1 MTTCDLVF
9 PLVAHRERILTL
21 GMLLMVTGCSTPEPP
36 AAPDPAGPVFT
47 DVTEAAG
54 LSGFRHETGGY
65 GQSLMPEIVG
75 GGGSFIDYD
84 GDGWQDL
91 LLVRG
96 GIWPHHE
103 TRFVQAVHLY
113 RNDRKGGFVEVTD
126 EAGLAGVEAYAFGA
140 FVADTDNDGD
150 EDFLL
155 TTLHRDLFFRN
166 NGGRFTEVGQAVGLG
181 AVSVW
186 STSAA
191 FFDGD
196 RDGWLD
202 VYVGSYVDWTP
213 ETDLRCMYHGEK
225 VFCTPQEYVGRASRY
240 YRNNGDGTFED
251 LTAEAGFLDGV
262 DTTLDKTLGVAVLDF
277 NGDGWPDITTG
288 NDTENNMLF
297 MNRGDGTFQETA
309 LASGVAVSQHGVP
322 TAGMGV
328 DVGVVD
334 SSGAI
339 TIFVGNFSEEPVSV
353 FTYIGNRQFVDRTA
367 ISRLAYPTNLT
378 LTFGLTLA
386 DIDLDTDLDL
396 VTANGHVLT
405 HIAKI
410 SEAVAFRQP
419 AQLFLNRGNGVFDE
433 FVAEVSPFAN
443 RLVARGLSYADYD
456 RDGDID
462 ILLVENGGPAHL
474 WRNDT
479 GGQFLR
485 IQLRGVASNRQGID
499 ARITAVVPGLR
510 MERWVRTGGS
520 YLASSEKWVTFG
532 LGAHN
537 KVDTMR
543 VEWPSGRVD
552 LFVDL
557 EANREMI
564 ITEGKDTYETAVR

>member
-1 MTTCDLVF
+1 MRSHHPIRRVCGSL
-9 PLVAHRERILTL
+9 P
-21 GMLLMVTGCSTPEPP
+21 GMLLVLIGCAGPEQP
-36 AAPDPAGPVFT
+36 ATPDPVGPVFT
-47 DVTEAAG
+47 DVTELAG
-54 LSGFRHETGGY
+54 LGEFRHETGGY

-75 GGGSFIDYD
+75 GGGGFIDYD
-84 GDGWQDL
+84 GDGWQDI
-91 LLVRG
+91 LLVQG

-103 TRFVQAVHLY
+103 TRFVQAVRLY
-113 RNDRKGGFVEVTD
+113 RNDGNGGFTEVTE

-140 FVADTDNDGD
+140 FVADIDNDGD

-166 NGGRFTEVGQAVGLG
+166 DGGRFTEVGREIGIGEASL
-181 AVSVW
+181 W

-191 FFDGD
+191 FFDAD

-202 VYVGSYVDWTP
+202 LYVGSYVDWTP
-213 ETDLRCMYHGEK
+213 ETDLRCMYYGEK

-240 YRNNGDGTFED
+240 FHNNGDGTFTER
-251 LTAEAGFLDGV
+251 TAEAGFLDGV

-277 NGDGWPDITTG
+277 NDDGWPDIATG

-297 MNRGDGTFQETA
+297 MNRGDGTFVETA

-328 DVGVVD
+328 DAGVVD
-334 SSGAI
+334 SSGNV
-339 TIFVGNFSEEPVSV
+339 TIIVGNFSEEPVSV
-353 FTYIGNRQFVDRTA
+353 FTYIGNRQFVDRSA
-367 ISRLAYPTNLT
+367 ISRLAFPTNLT
-378 LTFGLTLA
+378 LTFGLILA

-443 RLVARGLSYADYD
+443 RLVARGLAYADYD

-462 ILLVENGGPAHL
+462 ILLVENGGPVHL

-479 GGQFLR
+479 GGAFLR
-485 IQLRGVASNRQGID
+485 VRLEGVESNRQGID
-499 ARITAVVPGLR
+499 ARLTAVVPDLA
-510 MERWVRTGGS
+510 MKRWVRTGGS
-520 YLASSEKWVTFG
+520 YLASSETWVTFG

-537 KVDTMR
+537 KVDTLR

-552 LFVDL
+552 TFVDIA
-557 EANREMI
+557 ANQEI
-564 ITEGKDTYETAVR
+564 VITEGKDTYETAVR